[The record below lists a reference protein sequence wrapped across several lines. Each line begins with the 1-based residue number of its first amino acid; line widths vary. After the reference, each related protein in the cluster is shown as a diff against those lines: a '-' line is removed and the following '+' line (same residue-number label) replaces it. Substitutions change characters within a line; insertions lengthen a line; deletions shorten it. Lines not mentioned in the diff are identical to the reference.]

1 MSALIFAIAAG
12 LLVYSQTDA
21 FAWDEG
27 FHLLAAQLIFRGK
40 RPYLDFFFPQAA
52 LNAYWNAF
60 WMRIFGD
67 TWRVAHAVAA
77 LSTVAAIGLAADYV
91 RRRFPAPRSSVAAAS
106 ATALGIALNIQ
117 VVEFGAIGQAY
128 GLALLLTVA
137 AFRASVASVA
147 RRGPWMSAAAGFL
160 AAAAAGSTLLTAPVA
175 PVLWL
180 WTLVRNRE
188 GNRWTKAAAM
198 VAGGAAAAAP
208 LAVLLAKSPQK
219 VLFDMVKFHLL
230 YRQVAWP
237 DALPHDAGVLFAWLD
252 SSQALILGGLAL
264 LGLLVARRQEHR
276 SELYL
281 CGWLSLAIS
290 VHLAT
295 AHPTFERYFVFIVPF
310 LCILA
315 TFGACFWPQKGAVL
329 LIFVLLTG
337 GNLAKRLIED
347 HDGWRWSTME
357 RMAAEVDRVTP
368 KGAPLYAEEHVYF
381 ITRRPPPAGM
391 ESGDSHKLEF
401 PAPEAAALGILPKQV
416 IEARIK
422 AREFTTV
429 QMCSDKQI
437 ERLGLATLY
446 KDSVEVE
453 DCRIFFGR

>member
-1 MSALIFAIAAG
+1 MDERAGLSVRSVVWMSGLIFAIAAG

-77 LSTVAAIGLAADYV
+77 LSTAAAIGLAADYV
-91 RRRFPAPRSSVAAAS
+91 RRRFPDRRSSVAAAS

-219 VLFDMVKFHLL
+219 VLFDIVKFHLL
-230 YRQVAWP
+230 
-237 DALPHDAGVLFAWLD
+237 
-252 SSQALILGGLAL
+252 
-264 LGLLVARRQEHR
+264 
-276 SELYL
+276 
-281 CGWLSLAIS
+281 
-290 VHLAT
+290 
-295 AHPTFERYFVFIVPF
+295 
-310 LCILA
+310 
-315 TFGACFWPQKGAVL
+315 
-329 LIFVLLTG
+329 
-337 GNLAKRLIED
+337 
-347 HDGWRWSTME
+347 
-357 RMAAEVDRVTP
+357 
-368 KGAPLYAEEHVYF
+368 
-381 ITRRPPPAGM
+381 
-391 ESGDSHKLEF
+391 
-401 PAPEAAALGILPKQV
+401 
-416 IEARIK
+416 
-422 AREFTTV
+422 
-429 QMCSDKQI
+429 
-437 ERLGLATLY
+437 
-446 KDSVEVE
+446 
-453 DCRIFFGR
+453 